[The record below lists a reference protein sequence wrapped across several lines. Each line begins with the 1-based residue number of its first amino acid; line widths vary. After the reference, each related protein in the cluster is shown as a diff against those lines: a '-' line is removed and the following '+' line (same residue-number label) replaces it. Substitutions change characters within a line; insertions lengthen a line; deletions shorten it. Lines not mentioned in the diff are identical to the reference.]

1 MKIALHNFLT
11 TLRRYKAS
19 SLLNIVGLT
28 LAFTAF
34 YVILVQV
41 RWEMT
46 FNRAI
51 PDAERIYLVA
61 PLSSFDETKLSI
73 ISPRP
78 EGEQLIARSPEIEAG
93 GCIRPWRW
101 EQPVWVRRGGD
112 LLRLQASFNEASV
125 GFVEALGLKAIEG
138 DLKALAQPN
147 SVALARSQ
155 SERLGLRVGDVLWF
169 GDEEGKRIDTQH
181 EVIAIY
187 EDLPANSS
195 FAHIVGLQDVGDQDL
210 DAPYNWSICYF
221 VRLHA
226 GADPEK
232 VSRLWSDLH
241 LSINRDY
248 LERMA
253 PIWGEEISEEELNDE
268 RACTLIPLD
277 ELYFN
282 RRVDAN
288 ADDFPVGSATLTY
301 SLLSVA
307 VLVILIALINFVNFF
322 FALVPVRLRS
332 VNILKVFGAPTL
344 SLRFSFLF
352 EAFGFMLLAQL
363 CAWYVA
369 IALKG
374 TEFASYVSSSLAL
387 VDNLPVL
394 GISLGVSFVAAL
406 IAGSFPAWYITS
418 FNPAMAAKGSF
429 VGSTAGRHFRT
440 ALLGVQFI
448 IAIGLIVFSLC
459 MLQQQRYVRRFDLG
473 FDHEQVLTF
482 YFPSSKLTHP
492 DSFDSFASSLQA
504 DPQIAEVTASG
515 NRFVAEA
522 ISVFGRKI
530 NDENV
535 NIHVRFVRSN
545 FLDVLSIPVLA
556 GESFK
561 PEHDRDSTVRV
572 IVNDLLARKGLKI
585 GDSLDPGEVIG
596 ICPDIH
602 YRPLQYP
609 TEPFAFIT
617 GTSYWPLPMSRFYVR
632 LAAGFDLD
640 AVCEGIREKA
650 RKFDPGSEVSDFQFF
665 DEEIEAQYAR
675 ERRITT
681 IIGLFTV
688 LAVVIALMGVF
699 GIVLFETQHRRREVA
714 IRKVMGAT
722 TQEVLRLF
730 NRRYVTLVTVCFILA
745 APVGYW
751 IVDRWLGSFAY
762 RTPIR
767 WWIFVAAFAVVLLV
781 TVATVTF
788 CSWRTANEN
797 PANCVK
803 SE

>member
-41 RWEMT
+41 RWELT

-51 PDAERIYLVA
+51 PEAERIYLVA
-61 PLSSFDETKLSI
+61 PRSPFDETGYSI
-73 ISPRP
+73 CSTRP
-78 EGEQLIARSPEIEAG
+78 DGEQLIAGSPEIEAG

-101 EQPVWVRRGGD
+101 DQPVWVKRHGEF
-112 LLRLQASFNEASV
+112 LRFRMSLNTVSKGFLETV
-125 GFVEALGLKAIEG
+125 GLRTVEGNLAALS
-138 DLKALAQPN
+138 QPN
-147 SVALARSQ
+147 SIALSRSQ
-155 SERLGLRVGDVLWF
+155 AARLGVHAGDILWLGDQEEKRV
-169 GDEEGKRIDTQH
+169 DTQH
-181 EVIAIY
+181 EVVALY
-187 EDLPANSS
+187 EDFPANSS
-195 FAHIVGLQDVGDQDL
+195 FAHIVAVTDVGDRDMTPSYWN
-210 DAPYNWSICYF
+210 DCYF

-226 GADPEK
+226 GADPDVLARRWEQIHRK
-232 VSRLWSDLH
+232 
-241 LSINRDY
+241 NYRDY
-248 LERMA
+248 MERMA
-253 PIWGEEISEEELNDE
+253 PIWGEEPTEEEMEDPCDCL
-268 RACTLIPLD
+268 LVPLD
-277 ELYFN
+277 GIYFD
-282 RRVDAN
+282 RRVFDGMGT
-288 ADDFPVGSATLTY
+288 FPGGSTTLTY
-301 SLLSVA
+301 ALLSVA

-322 FALVPVRLRS
+322 FALVPVRLRA
-332 VNILKVFGAPTL
+332 VNIFKVFGAPTR

-352 EAFGFMLLAQL
+352 EALGFVLIAQL

-369 IALKG
+369 VALKG
-374 TEFASYVSSSLAL
+374 SEFASYVSSSLAL
-387 VDNLPVL
+387 GDNLPVL
-394 GISLGVSFVAAL
+394 AISLGISLVAAL
-406 IAGSFPAWYITS
+406 VAGSFPAWYITS

-429 VGSTAGRHFRT
+429 VGSAAGRRFRT

-448 IAIGLIVFSLC
+448 VAIGLIVFSVCTL
-459 MLQQQRYVRRFDLG
+459 LQQRYVRRFDLG

-482 YFPSSKLTHP
+482 YFPSSKLTDP
-492 DSFDSFASSLQA
+492 DSFDTFASSLQA
-504 DPQIAEVTASG
+504 DPQIAGITASG
-515 NRFVAEA
+515 NRFVAES

-530 NDENV
+530 NDEEV
-535 NIHVRFVRSN
+535 GIHVRFVRSN
-545 FLDVLSIPVLA
+545 FLDVLGIPVLA
-556 GESFK
+556 GEAFK
-561 PEHDRDSTVRV
+561 PEHDRDSTARF
-572 IVNDLLARKGLKI
+572 IVNDLLARKGLKV
-585 GDSLDPGEVIG
+585 GDRLDPGVVIG

-609 TEPFAFIT
+609 TEPFAFVT
-617 GTSYWPLPMSRFYVR
+617 GTCWQTRMSRFYVR

-650 RKFDPGSEVSDFQFF
+650 RTFDPGSEVSDFRFF
-665 DEEIEAQYAR
+665 DEEINVQYAR
-675 ERRITT
+675 ERRIAT
-681 IIGLFTV
+681 IVGLFTV

-722 TQEVLRLF
+722 TAEVLRLF
-730 NRRYVTLVTVCFILA
+730 NRRYVVLVAVCFLLA
-745 APVGYW
+745 APAGYW
-751 IVDRWLGSFAY
+751 IVDRWLASFAY

-767 WWIFVAAFAVVLLV
+767 WWVFAAAFAVVLLV
-781 TVATVTF
+781 TAATVTF